1 VHRHQFLRNLHK
13 VYRPRTY
20 VEIGINDGRSLT
32 LSRVPTVA
40 VDPAFKVVKELRCD
54 LHMVRATSDDFF
66 ARESPLE
73 HLGGAQV
80 DLAFIDG
87 MHLFEYVLRDFINT
101 EKYADWSSVVV
112 FDDQLP
118 RNVDEAARDR
128 HTGAWTGDVYKII
141 PVLQRYRPDLRLAVM
156 DTRPTGV
163 MVVLGLDPTNTVL
176 ADKYDEI
183 MDRFLLKDPQQIPP
197 EVLKRSCAMTPEA
210 LLAAP
215 FWSSLVTARDAG
227 DPAYSRQ
234 ELIAAIDRDLAG
246 QARPELGD
254 WLPDPAVGRD
264 SEVDQSASVGE
275 QRMIAA
281 VRQKVAAKT
290 PATDHGSRA
299 GANAK
304 RAAAA
309 TKPAGAKK
317 LPKRSRHRPDH
328 LLRRVAQRAPFLR
341 RLPGAPRLE
350 KKLR

>member
-1 VHRHQFLRNLHK
+1 VRRHEFLRNLHK
-13 VYRPRTY
+13 IYQPRTY

-73 HLGGAQV
+73 HLGGAPA

-163 MVVLGLDPTNTVL
+163 MVVLGLDPTSTVL
-176 ADKYDEI
+176 ADRYDEI
-183 MDRFLLKDPQQIPP
+183 MDTFLLKDPQQIPP
-197 EVLKRSCAMTPEA
+197 GVIERSCAMTPEA

-215 FWSSLVTARDAG
+215 FWSQLVAARDAG
-227 DPAYSRQ
+227 DPSYGREQ
-234 ELIAAIDRDLAG
+234 LVAAIDHDLA
-246 QARPELGD
+246 ELPCPRLAD
-254 WLPDPAVGRD
+254 WLPDPAAGRD
-264 SEVDQSASVGE
+264 DEIDQSASVGE
-275 QRMIAA
+275 HRMVTAI
-281 VRQKVAAKT
+281 RQKTASKT
-290 PATDHGSRA
+290 VDARNGAGPARH
-299 GANAK
+299 
-304 RAAAA
+304 AA
-309 TKPAGAKK
+309 TTTKRTRAR
-317 LPKRSRHRPDH
+317 KRSRRSVPPYNG
-328 LLRRVAQRAPFLR
+328 LLRRVAKRAPFLR
-341 RLPGAPRLE
+341 RLPGAPQLV